1 MPYQRAL
8 PSVDPEAPQSPPRRA
23 ALRMMSASVAVAL
36 EGTLP
41 FRLIVWR
48 LTPILMRLTGGRF
61 ARLFPMPTGV
71 IDTRDARNGNR
82 HRRCVL
88 YFHDGERITVIPT
101 KGGLP
106 SDPFWYQNA
115 LADPDVFFE
124 SQPFRAQPVEDE
136 AELRRLWAVAD
147 RFFPPSVTYRRH
159 AARTGRTIPI
169 LQLLPT

>member
-1 MPYQRAL
+1 MPYERAL
-8 PSVDPEAPQSPPRRA
+8 PHVDPEAPQSPPRRA
-23 ALRMMSASVAVAL
+23 ALRLMSAPATVAL

-48 LTPILMRLTGGRF
+48 LAPILMRLTGGRF

-88 YFHDGERITVIPT
+88 YFHDRERITVIPT

-106 SDPFWYQNA
+106 SDPFGIRTPWRTRMCSSNRSHSG
-115 LADPDVFFE
+115 P
-124 SQPFRAQPVEDE
+124 SQSRTRWNWGAFGQSPIASSP
-136 AELRRLWAVAD
+136 
-147 RFFPPSVTYRRH
+147 H
-159 AARTGRTIPI
+159 A
-169 LQLLPT
+169 

>member
-8 PSVDPEAPQSPPRRA
+8 PYVDPKAHQSPPRQA
-23 ALRMMSASVAVAL
+23 ALRLMSAPAAVTL

-41 FRLIVWR
+41 FRLLVWR
-48 LTPILMRLTGGRF
+48 LTPILMRLTGGRL

-71 IDTRDARNGNR
+71 IDTRNARTGDR

-88 YFHDGERITVIPT
+88 YFHDSERITVIPT

-106 SDPFWYQNA
+106 SDPFWYENA
-115 LADPDVFFE
+115 LADPDVLFE
-124 SQPFRAQPVEDE
+124 SQPFQAQPVEDE
-136 AELRRLWAVAD
+136 AELRRLWAIAD
-147 RFFPPSVTYRRH
+147 RFFPPCVTYRQR

-169 LQLLPT
+169 LQLHPA